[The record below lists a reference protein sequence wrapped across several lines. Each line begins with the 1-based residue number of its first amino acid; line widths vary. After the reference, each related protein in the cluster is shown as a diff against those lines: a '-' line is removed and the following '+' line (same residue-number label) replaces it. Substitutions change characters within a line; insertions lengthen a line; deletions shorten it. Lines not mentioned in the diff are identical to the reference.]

1 MNKKLGY
8 WLKLTLL
15 CNMVLLMG
23 AEEFPAF
30 KMEDLE
36 FETRKF
42 DEQLFKDLERES
54 VEVPRPSERVYGEG
68 EIARLPIDR
77 VVVKDIVPYPEKGIT
92 QEAIQDIVDRK
103 LIEEQ
108 DTDTD
113 ENGFT
118 KRDLDDIGRVL
129 RRIWDRNAEPDADD
143 LAEIF
148 RTVQVQEIQRGWIT
162 LEQLDAITLAVTEY
176 YRSQGFI
183 LATAFIPEQ
192 KIAVV
197 EEVDTV
203 ISIEVLEGRLGAVT
217 VSNNVVFEDS
227 IIKSAF
233 ADELGKP
240 VTAEQVE
247 SALFRVNDL
256 PGVRV
261 RGSFSPG
268 DKLGETRLNLG
279 VLEEKSWTS
288 SITADNHG
296 SETTGENRL
305 FLTTQ
310 LLNIGSRGHRMV
322 FGLLRSEGPDDTTYG
337 LIEYEMPVTK
347 DRYGKIKAIV
357 STNEFSVTRLANL
370 PEIIGESENYGISGS
385 YQFLRSRTLNLAGEV
400 GYLQKDVL
408 FEVLDIASL
417 STDQVLETVSIGAR
431 YTQLWDNQQLLL
443 TGDAGVDQGHIISGA
458 LRDQSTDFTKL
469 LLNANLLKRFSI
481 KGNWLVK
488 NESFF
493 NFVIKLNGQY
503 TEQFLSSVE
512 QFSLGG
518 PNAVRAF
525 GVSDV
530 SVDSGIYAGFELYLD
545 FPFSPVQKLN
555 LPLDPL
561 RPFLFYDYAYGVA
574 YSLSGSTARDAVI
587 KGYGVG
593 LRVSWPGVGVAN
605 FTWAKPQSAH
615 YQDDFL
621 NAQGNSRFFIDVT
634 YQIH

>member
-1 MNKKLGY
+1 
-8 WLKLTLL
+8 
-15 CNMVLLMG
+15 MG

-36 FETRKF
+36 FEARKF
-42 DEQLFKDLERES
+42 DEQLFRDLERES

-77 VVVKDIVPYPEKGIT
+77 VIVKGIVPYPEQGIT
-92 QEAIQDIVDRK
+92 LEAIQNIVDLK

-108 DTDTD
+108 ATDTD

-118 KRDLDDIGRVL
+118 RRDLDDIGMVL

-148 RTVQVQEIQRGWIT
+148 RTIQVQEVQRGWIT
-162 LEQLDAITLAVTEY
+162 LEQLDAIALAVTEY
-176 YRSQGFI
+176 YRSKGFI

-203 ISIEVLEGRLGAVT
+203 ISIEVLEGRLGDVI

-227 IIKSAF
+227 IISSAF
-233 ADELGKP
+233 TDELGKA
-240 VTAEQVE
+240 VTADQVE

-268 DKLGETRLNLG
+268 EELGETRLNLG

-288 SITADNHG
+288 SILADNHG

-310 LLNIGSRGHRMV
+310 FLNVGGKGHRLVM
-322 FGLLRSEGPDDTTYG
+322 GLLQSEGPDDTTYG
-337 LIEYEMPVTK
+337 LLEYEAPVTK
-347 DRYGKIKAIV
+347 NGRGKVKAAI
-357 STNEFSVTRLANL
+357 STNQFSVTRLANL

-385 YQFLRSRTLNLAGEV
+385 YQFLRSRQLNLAGEV
-400 GYLQKDVL
+400 GYMQKDVL
-408 FEVLDIASL
+408 FQVLDIASL
-417 STDQVLETVSIGAR
+417 STDQVLESVSIGAS

-443 TGDAGVDQGHIISGA
+443 TGGVGVDQGHIISGE
-458 LRDQSTDFTKL
+458 LRDQATNFTKL
-469 LLNANLLKRFSI
+469 LLNSNLLKRFSI
-481 KGNWLVK
+481 GGNWLIK

-493 NFVIKLNGQY
+493 NFVFKLNGQY

-530 SVDSGIYAGFELYLD
+530 SVDSGAYAGFELYFD
-545 FPFSPVQKLN
+545 FPFRPVKKLN
-555 LPLDPL
+555 LPLEPL
-561 RPFLFYDYAYGVA
+561 RPYIFYDYGYGVA
-574 YSLSGSTARDAVI
+574 YSLSGIADRDAVI

-605 FTWAKPQSAH
+605 LILAKPQSAH

-621 NAQGNSRFFIDVT
+621 NAQGKSRIFLDVT